1 MSQNKIIV
9 RISNASDLQY
19 VSIIENQIAES
30 TKDLGVKMLR
40 RSPELISEKIIL
52 GEAVIAC
59 ATSGEWVGF
68 SYIQPWDNATFVANC
83 ALIVAPPFRQHG
95 IARRIKEKIL
105 DLCQRK
111 YPGAKIFGLTASLA
125 VMKVNSGLGFRPVT
139 YSEITQNE
147 QYWKACRSCP
157 NYSILQSRKQ
167 KNCLCTAMVYSY

>member
-1 MSQNKIIV
+1 MSRNKIIV

-19 VSIIENQIAES
+19 VSIIENQITES
-30 TKDLGVKMLR
+30 TKYPGVKMLR
-40 RSPELISEKIIL
+40 RSPELIAEKIIL

-59 ATSGEWVGF
+59 TLSGEWVGF

-83 ALIVAPPFRQHG
+83 ALVVAHPYRQKG

-105 DLCQRK
+105 DLSKKK

-125 VMKVNSGLGFRPVT
+125 VMKINSSLGFHPVT

-147 QYWKACRSCP
+147 QYWTACQSCS
-157 NYSILQSRKQ
+157 NYSILESRKQ
-167 KNCLCTAMVYSY
+167 KNCLCTAMVYNY